1 MFLQRASISGLN
13 IVFPGEPRCPTELA
27 SCPRRRSWRP
37 PDDESRTFENFFLPI
52 FKEDSFPPRPLSS
65 SVSSLTSS
73 SNTICPPPLPLPHT
87 LPIFLYVYLSTFTVT
102 ALESQEY
109 KLASSPPSPSPRL
122 HWQQIH
128 APRPPSPLSIFLRHI
143 G

>member
-1 MFLQRASISGLN
+1 MSYGA
-13 IVFPGEPRCPTELA
+13 GELSEAAELA

-65 SVSSLTSS
+65 SVSSFTSS
-73 SNTICPPPLPLPHT
+73 SSTICPPPLPLPHT

-128 APRPPSPLSIFLRHI
+128 ALPCPPSPLSIFLRHI